1 VAAVE
6 GNAHGLRQALSH
18 TLQHCKF
25 FLEKPGKS
33 VDSRLFEHVETP
45 TVQLKPG
52 QMGICRNHPSSD
64 VLADFCFAGHGR
76 LKTEN
81 GGKA

>member
-6 GNAHGLRQALSH
+6 SSAHGLCQALSH

-25 FLEKPGKS
+25 FAEKPGKP
-33 VDSRLFEHVETP
+33 VDSRLFEHVKSA